1 MKKIT
6 PFLWFNGSAEE
17 AMNFYVSVFK
27 NSKILGVTRYG
38 DAGPGP
44 KGTVMT
50 ANFEL
55 NGQEFVALNGGPQYT
70 FSPAVSFVAHCESQQ
85 EVDELWGKLSEGGRE
100 DMCGWVTDKYG
111 LTWQVVPTALI
122 QMLND
127 KDARKS
133 KSVMQAM
140 LQMRKIDIPT
150 LKRAYDAVS

>member
-6 PFLWFNGSAEE
+6 PFLWFNGNAEE

-44 KGTVMT
+44 KGTIMT

-70 FSPAVSFVAHCESQQ
+70 FSPAISFVAHCESQQ
-85 EVDELWGKLSEGGRE
+85 EVDALWSRLSEGGRE

-140 LQMRKIDIPT
+140 LQMKKIDIPT
-150 LKRAYDAVS
+150 LKRAYDAA

>member
-6 PFLWFNGSAEE
+6 PFLWFNGNAEE

-27 NSKILGVTRYG
+27 NSKVLGVTRYG

-55 NGQEFVALNGGPQYT
+55 NGQEFVALNGGPQFT

-85 EVDELWGKLSEGGRE
+85 EVDELWGKLSAGGRE

-140 LQMRKIDIPT
+140 LQMKKIDIPT
-150 LKRAYDAVS
+150 LKRAYDAA

>member
-6 PFLWFNGSAEE
+6 PFLWFNGNAEE

-27 NSKILGVTRYG
+27 TSRILSVSRYG
-38 DAGPGP
+38 EAGPGP
-44 KGTVMT
+44 RGTVMT

-70 FSPAVSFVAHCESQQ
+70 FSPATSFVVHCESQQ
-85 EVDELWGKLSEGGRE
+85 EVDELWDKLAEGGRE
-100 DMCGWVTDKYG
+100 NNCGWLTDKYG
-111 LTWQVVPTALI
+111 VTWQVIPTALI

-140 LQMRKIDIPT
+140 LQMKKIDIPT
-150 LKRAYDAVS
+150 LKQAYDAA

>member
-6 PFLWFNGSAEE
+6 PFLWFNGNAEE
-17 AMNFYVSVFK
+17 AMNFCVSVFK
-27 NSKILGVTRYG
+27 NSKILGVPRYG

-44 KGTVMT
+44 RGTVMT

-127 KDARKS
+127 KDAGKS
-133 KSVMQAM
+133 KRVMQAM

-150 LKRAYDAVS
+150 LKRAYDAA

>member
-6 PFLWFNGSAEE
+6 PFLWFNGNAEE

-27 NSKILGVTRYG
+27 NSKVLGVTRYG

-55 NGQEFVALNGGPQYT
+55 NGQEFVALNGGSQFT
-70 FSPAVSFVAHCESQQ
+70 FSPAISFVAHCESQQ

-100 DMCGWVTDKYG
+100 DMCGWVTDQYG

-140 LQMRKIDIPT
+140 LQMKKIDIPT
-150 LKRAYDAVS
+150 LKRAYDAA